1 MVLKTARSRSERH
14 KKFAQAA
21 VLGGDAADSDV
32 MFKPKLPFI
41 TRELWQRWST
51 KGEEMGEVTKS
62 HLQEYGQAG
71 FDDHVPAMP
80 WL

>member
-1 MVLKTARSRSERH
+1 
-14 KKFAQAA
+14 
-21 VLGGDAADSDV
+21 